1 MHPGQ
6 SSARLQGAFLL
17 HRQRYVVVFLSA
29 MMAIMA
35 LLATPEAQA
44 QSPAPTTT
52 TLALSDSSGLLSS
65 GSSVTAGTVVTFTAT
80 VINTSPVTTGLVT
93 FCDFATATYCDN
105 SALIGTAQLTSAG
118 TAIISLVPGMGN
130 HSYVAVFNGTPY
142 GTPANAASTSSL
154 QALTVTGYR
163 TTTSISASGSAGSYT
178 LTGTVVGW
186 GNSNVG
192 PTGSVSFMDATNSD
206 YVLGM
211 ATLGTAT
218 SAAPFAA
225 NSPSPYAT
233 GNGPHGVAV
242 GDFNGDGIP
251 DLAVANYASS
261 TVSILLGSGDGTFTV
276 ATTLSSSSGGFN
288 GPVDVAVG
296 DFDGDGNLDL
306 AVANYANNSVSIMLG
321 NGEGTFTA
329 ASGSPYTTGFSGPRS
344 VAVGDFNGDG
354 LPDLAVA
361 NFNNSTVTVLLNNVS
376 DPGTFVE
383 APGSPF
389 GGAEIFAPRS
399 VAVGDFNGD
408 GWPDL
413 AVANYGTGTGTGTV
427 TVLLNK
433 ANGAGTFA
441 ATTYNPYAAG
451 SAPTYVAVGD
461 FNGDGKPDLVVTNGG
476 SNNMSVLLNIYS
488 GTGTDPFATSA
499 SSTFPTYET
508 GSTPWA
514 VAIGDLNGDGNADL
528 AVANCSSSSPNNCY
542 ATTVTGTVS
551 VLLGNGA
558 GAFCDATDTDSY
570 CANFD
575 LPNANS
581 YSVGA
586 GPVHV
591 AVGDFNGDGLAD
603 LAVTNYD
610 DELSGGVNVLLNGV
624 TQTATATTA
633 SAVAVPGTGGSDNVE
648 ASYAGDSNFAPSTL
662 TRTALTSSSAAL
674 SITASSTSMT
684 YGGTVPPITPLY
696 TYYNGTAN
704 VVNSPTAPSGTTT
717 PSCTTTVTSSSPV
730 GTYIGANTCSVATS
744 STFTNISYVA
754 GTMTVTQATLTITA
768 SSGTMTYGG
777 TPPAVTASYSAFAGS
792 DTVNSLTTAPTCTTT
807 ASSSTPAGTDTGADT
822 CSGAVDPN
830 YSFTYV
836 AGNVTVGTGSLSIT
850 ASNGSMTYGGTP
862 PTVTPSYSGFVNG
875 NTAASLTTAPTC
887 TTTASS
893 STPAGTDTGANTC
906 SGAVDPNYSFTYVA
920 GNVTVGTASLTIT
933 ASSGTMT
940 YGGTPPTVTPSY
952 SGFVNGNTA
961 ASLTTAPT
969 CATAATSS
977 TPAGTDTG
985 ADTCAGAVDPNYT
998 ISYVAGN
1005 VTVGTVP
1012 LSITA
1017 SSGTMT
1023 YGGTPPAVTPS
1034 YSGFVNGDTA
1044 ASLTAAPTCM
1054 TAATSST
1061 PVGTDAGADTCA
1073 GAVDPNYTIS
1083 YVPGNVTVGTVP
1095 LSITA
1100 SSGTM
1105 TYGGTPPTVTPSYSG
1120 FVNGDTGASLTAAP
1134 TCTTAATSS
1143 TPAGTDTGANTCSG
1157 AVDPNYSFTY
1167 VAGNVTINAASLT
1180 ITASSGSMTYGGT
1193 PPTVTPSYSGFVNG
1207 NTGASLTTAPT
1218 CATAATSSTP
1228 AGTDTGADTCAGAV
1242 DTNYTISYVP
1252 GNVTVG
1258 TVPLSITASSGTMT
1272 YGGTPPTVTP
1282 SYSGFVNGDTAASLT
1297 AAPTCTTAATS
1308 STPVGTDAGAD
1319 TCAGAVD
1326 PNYSFTYVA
1335 GNVTVNA
1342 ASLTITAS
1350 SGTMTYGGTPPTV
1363 APLYT
1368 YGAVVN
1374 SSTPPSGMTTLPTC
1388 TTSASSSTPAG
1399 TDTGAD
1405 TCTGAVD
1412 PDYTISYAPG
1422 NATVNKATPVI
1433 TWATPAAITYGTA
1446 LSSTQLDA
1454 TASVA
1459 GTFVY
1464 SPAAG
1469 TTPAAGT
1476 DTLSATFTPNDATD
1490 YNTATASV
1498 TLAVADFTFGASSGS
1513 STTATVAP
1521 GSSATYTLSV
1531 GSEGGFNQSVTF
1543 TCAGAPSEATCTVSP
1558 SPAAAGTKVTVT
1570 VTTTAPSLSA
1580 PRSRPLPPA
1589 PPLSTGL
1596 RNLLLLSLVLAAMAC
1611 AFSRRKQIGT
1621 RRWKGAFL
1629 PLAAGMLLALAL
1641 AGCGGGGG
1649 SVTPPPNGGTPAG
1662 TYPLTVTGSTGSG
1675 SSALSHSV
1683 TLTLTVS

>member
-142 GTPANAASTSSL
+142 GTPANAASTSLL

-163 TTTSISASGSAGSYT
+163 TTTLISASGSAGSYT

-218 SAAPFAA
+218 FAGPFTVMA
-225 NSPSPYAT
+225 NFPPAIPT
-233 GNGPHGVAV
+233 GTEVYGVAV

-251 DLAVANYASS
+251 DLAVANLDTNY
-261 TVSILLGSGDGTFTV
+261 VSVLLGNGDGTFQTPV
-276 ATTLSSSSGGFN
+276 TYNTGTGSG
-288 GPVDVAVG
+288 PISVAVG
-296 DFDGDGNLDL
+296 DFNGDGLPDL
-306 AVANYANNSVSIMLG
+306 AVANYTAGTVTVLLGTG
-321 NGEGTFTA
+321 NGTFCDASNTDGYCTNSTLGINKANTYTVGSEPRSVAVGDFNGDGLPDLVVANYGGSISVLLNVAPDPGTFTPA
-329 ASGSPYTTGFSGPRS
+329 PNCTTTCTYGTFSEPRS

-361 NFNNSTVTVLLNNVS
+361 NYGNGTVSVLLNNPS
-376 DPGTFVE
+376 DPGTFT
-383 APGSPF
+383 ATPNSPYT
-389 GGAEIFAPRS
+389 GG
-399 VAVGDFNGD
+399 
-408 GWPDL
+408 
-413 AVANYGTGTGTGTV
+413 T
-427 TVLLNK
+427 
-433 ANGAGTFA
+433 
-441 ATTYNPYAAG
+441 
-451 SAPTYVAVGD
+451 SASTEFSSPTYVAVGD
-461 FNGDGKPDLVVTNGG
+461 FNGDGLPDLVVTNAG
-476 SNNMSVLLNIYS
+476 SYSGSYNVTVMLNIYS
-488 GTGTDPFATSA
+488 GSGSDPFASSSTSTFPMYTTGSA
-499 SSTFPTYET
+499 SSASE
-508 GSTPWA
+508 PWG
-514 VAIGDLNGDGNADL
+514 VAIGDFNGDGFADL
-528 AVANCSSSSPNNCY
+528 AVANFGGS
-542 ATTVTGTVS
+542 TVS
-551 VLLGNGA
+551 VLLN
-558 GAFCDATDTDSY
+558 DADDPGTF
-570 CANFD
+570 A
-575 LPNANS
+575 AAS
-581 YSVGA
+581 YSPITVGS
-586 GPVHV
+586 GSSTPVRV

-603 LAVTNYD
+603 LAVTNYGNNMV
-610 DELSGGVNVLLNGV
+610 EVLLSGV
-624 TQTATATTA
+624 TQTAKAI
-633 SAVAVPGTGGSDNVE
+633 SAVAVPGSGGSDSVD
-648 ASYAGDSNFAPSTL
+648 AGYPGDSNFAPSTSPP
-662 TRTALTSSSAAL
+662 ASLTSSTTAL
-674 SITASSTSMT
+674 SITGSGSMT
-684 YGGTVPPITPLY
+684 YGGAASYTPLY

-704 VVNSPTAPSGTTT
+704 VVNSPTAPAFVTALPT
-717 PSCTTTVTSSSPV
+717 CTTIVPTSSSV
-730 GTYIGANTCSVATS
+730 GTYPMTVTCSGAVAGS
-744 STFTNISYVA
+744 YAISYVA
-754 GTMTVTQATLTITA
+754 GTMTVNQAPLSITA

-777 TPPAVTASYSAFAGS
+777 TPPTVTPSYSAFAGN
-792 DTVNSLTTAPTCTTT
+792 DTV
-807 ASSSTPAGTDTGADT
+807 
-822 CSGAVDPN
+822 
-830 YSFTYV
+830 
-836 AGNVTVGTGSLSIT
+836 
-850 ASNGSMTYGGTP
+850 
-862 PTVTPSYSGFVNG
+862 
-875 NTAASLTTAPTC
+875 ASLTTAPTC

-920 GNVTVGTASLTIT
+920 GNVTVGTA
-933 ASSGTMT
+933 
-940 YGGTPPTVTPSY
+940 
-952 SGFVNGNTA
+952 
-961 ASLTTAPT
+961 
-969 CATAATSS
+969 
-977 TPAGTDTG
+977 
-985 ADTCAGAVDPNYT
+985 
-998 ISYVAGN
+998 
-1005 VTVGTVP
+1005 
-1012 LSITA
+1012 
-1017 SSGTMT
+1017 
-1023 YGGTPPAVTPS
+1023 
-1034 YSGFVNGDTA
+1034 
-1044 ASLTAAPTCM
+1044 
-1054 TAATSST
+1054 
-1061 PVGTDAGADTCA
+1061 
-1073 GAVDPNYTIS
+1073 
-1083 YVPGNVTVGTVP
+1083 P

-1105 TYGGTPPTVTPSYSG
+1105 TYGGTPPTVTPSYTG
-1120 FVNGDTGASLTAAP
+1120 FVNGDTAPSLTTAP
-1134 TCTTAATSS
+1134 TCTTTASSS

-1167 VAGNVTINAASLT
+1167 VAGNVTVGTAPLS
-1180 ITASSGSMTYGGT
+1180 ITASSGTMTYGGT

-1308 STPVGTDAGAD
+1308 STPVGTDTGAD

-1326 PNYSFTYVA
+1326 PNYTISYVP
-1335 GNVTVNA
+1335 GNVTVST

-1350 SGTMTYGGTPPTV
+1350 SATMTYGGTPPTV

-1374 SSTPPSGMTTLPTC
+1374 SSTPPSGMTTLPIC

-1412 PDYTISYAPG
+1412 PNYTISYAAG

-1596 RNLLLLSLVLAAMAC
+1596 RNLLLLSLVLAAMAW